1 LYYFSYHFIEMEEE
15 VLHLSIKQW
24 AEDDRP
30 REKMLLKG
38 KTTLSDAELIAILLG
53 SGSRNETAVQLA
65 QRILKEYGNNLNE
78 LAKLSV
84 ADLQKF
90 KGIGEAKAISI
101 VAALELGRRRKD
113 TDTPQQTVIRTSADA
128 YTHIAGK
135 LSDLPHEEFWILV
148 LNRAHRV
155 IKSELISKG
164 GVSGTVADVRMMIKT
179 AVENL
184 ASAIVLAHNH
194 PSGNTRPSDADI
206 QLTRKVRQAADL
218 FDIQLLDHIIVGEG
232 TYYSFADNGQV

>member
-1 LYYFSYHFIEMEEE
+1 MEEE
-15 VLHLSIKQW
+15 VLQHLSIKEW

-30 REKMLLKG
+30 REKLLLKG
-38 KTTLSDAELIAILLG
+38 KQALSDAELIAILLG

-65 QRILKEYGNNLNE
+65 QRILKEYGNNLYE

-101 VAALELGRRRKD
+101 VAALELGRRRKEENVAE
-113 TDTPQQTVIRTSADA
+113 QTVVRTSADA
-128 YTHIAGK
+128 YKHIAPK
-135 LSDLPHEEFWILV
+135 LSDLPHEEFWIML
-148 LNRAHRV
+148 LNRAHR
-155 IKSELISKG
+155 ITKTELVSRG
-164 GVSGTVADVRMMIKT
+164 GVTGTVADVRMMIKM

-194 PSGNTRPSDADI
+194 PSGNTKASEQDI
-206 QLTRKVRQAADL
+206 QLTRKVKEAANL

-232 TYYSFADNGQV
+232 AYYSFTDQGLI